1 MKFLST
7 LLFVLC
13 MSAFAQAQDT
23 DSADK
28 IYDKVDQVASFP
40 GGEGAWSLYLANN
53 FRYPDNAKAAKEQG
67 VVVLSF
73 VVEPTGKI
81 SNLKVEESVSPA
93 LDENT
98 AYMLYK
104 GGKWAPAMVDGKAV
118 RTRVTLPVR
127 YQL

>member
-1 MKFLST
+1 MKYFLT
-7 LLFVLC
+7 LLLAIC
-13 MSAFAQAQDT
+13 MSAAVQAQD
-23 DSADK
+23 AAEK
-28 IYDKVDQVASFP
+28 IYEQVDQVATYP
-40 GGEGAWSLYLANN
+40 GGEGAWNLYLANN

-67 VVVLSF
+67 TVVLSF

-81 SNLKVEESVSPA
+81 TNLKVEESVSPA

-104 GGKWAPAMVDGKAV
+104 AGAWQPAQVGGKAV
-118 RTRVTLPVR
+118 RSRVTLPVR